1 MPSVTRGQI
10 LRAVDPRDWET
21 RVFGVR
27 IKRPIQLDDFV
38 KSLLLDEVVDLDP
51 RLFEQLADSFE
62 GRPITIQNLR
72 KLL

>member
-1 MPSVTRGQI
+1 MASVTRAQI

-21 RVFGVR
+21 TVFGLR
-27 IKRPIQLDDFV
+27 IKRSIQLDDFV
-38 KSLLLDEVVDLDP
+38 KSLLLDEVVEFDV
-51 RLFEQLADSFE
+51 RLYEQLADSFQ